1 MSQSIRKVSS
11 VAEAPPLS
19 PLAEEAAWIH
29 PFVKRREIPPTNNGK
44 HINVFHKKWR
54 RYKTNNIYQWLSCWC
69 HYPRITEKIL
79 CKTYQ
84 CGCETSLVHSVHLVH
99 MNNQTSVWKQ
109 NFLLCRPTSPPNLFF
124 VSSLIMT
131 SSPGNL
137 FMGRFLSSAHLSG
150 QTRTLIKNGCI

>member
-1 MSQSIRKVSS
+1 MSQSIRKVFLCSWSS
-11 VAEAPPLS
+11 SFEPS
-19 PLAEEAAWIH
+19 GWGGCFGFCRAAWIH
-29 PFVKRREIPPTNNGK
+29 PLVKQREIPPTNNGK

-69 HYPRITEKIL
+69 HYPRITEKIP

-84 CGCETSLVHSVHLVH
+84 CGYETSLVHSVHLVH

-124 VSSLIMT
+124 FSSLIMT

-137 FMGRFLSSAHLSG
+137 FI
-150 QTRTLIKNGCI
+150 RTPIRSDKNSD